1 MATAEK
7 LPFSWRDV
15 EALPDLERARLV
27 LEVLPDEEIVAA
39 LEAGRG
45 RGRNDYPVR
54 AMWRALI
61 AGVVFQHGSVQS
73 LLRELGR
80 NPALLE
86 ICGFDPLPYQS
97 RPRTRSGGAPVTALR
112 AGLLLK
118 APAPLRSTVP
128 SHWNFS
134 RFLGRVVQLEGEQ
147 GLVSAM
153 VESLR
158 ASLFAALPDFG
169 RHLGYDGKAV
179 ASHSTGRV
187 GKDEGKTSDP
197 DADWGK
203 HETSGVNGKTG
214 AVWKKV
220 KSWFGY
226 GLHLI
231 ADTHYEVP
239 VAFEVTRAS
248 ASEPKVLSGM
258 LEELF
263 ARAPE
268 MAGRCADFSADR
280 GLDDARLKAR
290 LWDRWAARPLIDTRL
305 MWRVEKQ
312 EPGYD
317 PKKPITRPLFPDRA
331 DIVVHDERGRVSCV
345 CPGTGE
351 VRAMAFQGF
360 EADRGRCGTLKYRCP
375 AAAFGFECAG
385 SRACHRAGGV
395 KPGDYGRILRID
407 LDSHDRR
414 IFTPTPWGSPSWRRG
429 YNRRTAME
437 RINSRLDQAFNFET
451 HYIRGRAKMKTR
463 LGLALAVMMAMAL
476 AQARAGR
483 PERMRSLVGA
493 VPYLDTG

>member
-15 EALPDLERARLV
+15 EALPDLERLRLV

-61 AGVVFQHGSVQS
+61 AGVVLQHASMQS

-86 ICGFDPLPYQS
+86 MCGFDPLPYQS
-97 RPRTRSGGAPVTALR
+97 GPVTSLHDGHAVTR
-112 AGLLLK
+112 
-118 APAPLRSTVP
+118 PARVRSTVP
-128 SHWNFS
+128 GHWNFS
-134 RFLGRVVQLEGEQ
+134 RFLGRVVELEDRQ
-147 GLVSAM
+147 GLVSGM

-158 ASLFAALPDFG
+158 ASLFAELPAFG
-169 RHLGYDGKAV
+169 RHLGYDGKAI

-203 HETSGVNGKTG
+203 HETGGVNGKTG

-231 ADTHYEVP
+231 ADTDYEVP

-248 ASEPKVLSGM
+248 ASETRALSGM

-312 EPGYD
+312 EPDYD

-345 CPGTGE
+345 CPETGE

-375 AAAFGFECAG
+375 AAAFDFQCTGR
-385 SRACHRAGGV
+385 RACHRAGGV

-437 RINSRLDQAFNFET
+437 RINSRLDQGFNFET
-451 HYIRGRAKMKTR
+451 HYIRGRARMKTR
-463 LGLALAVMMAMAL
+463 IGLALAVMMAMAL